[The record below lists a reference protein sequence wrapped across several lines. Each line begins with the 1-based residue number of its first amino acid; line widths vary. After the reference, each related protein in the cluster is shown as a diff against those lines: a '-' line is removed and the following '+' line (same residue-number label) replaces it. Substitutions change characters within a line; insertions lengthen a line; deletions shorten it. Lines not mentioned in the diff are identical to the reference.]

1 MVGKE
6 EKDFYNLR
14 SITTNL
20 TEFLFDVD
28 RQSQMVKRAEEEL
41 KKLKGSL
48 KKISPSTDP
57 SELEEY
63 KRLMAMDM
71 PIRRVREVILQANRM
86 IEEAKFEAFL
96 ESIRLKIA
104 QDSIT
109 AEDLRE
115 VENRIRIER
124 DEWAEKLKELKEEIE
139 KHLQNKLQEHLQ
151 KVKTSIATLNSE
163 DLRDFESLEEIKN
176 TREFLN
182 KLPKELREEGQRELS
197 RIVQEKLL
205 ENKLKKV

>member
-1 MVGKE
+1 M
-6 EKDFYNLR
+6 
-14 SITTNL
+14 
-20 TEFLFDVD
+20 
-28 RQSQMVKRAEEEL
+28 
-41 KKLKGSL
+41 
-48 KKISPSTDP
+48 
-57 SELEEY
+57 EEY

-151 KVKTSIATLNSE
+151 KVKTSIAT
-163 DLRDFESLEEIKN
+163 IKQ
-176 TREFLN
+176 RG
-182 KLPKELREEGQRELS
+182 PKRL
-197 RIVQEKLL
+197 
-205 ENKLKKV
+205 